1 MRALIHVSVV
11 VLSLARLLLAGVRL
25 VTFALTL
32 GLTLISF
39 RAYRRS
45 RSRRLEYAFIGFA
58 FVSIGVAL
66 TALADQLDA
75 GPLFHA
81 GATLGFLV
89 GFATLYVSLY
99 R

>member
-1 MRALIHVSVV
+1 MRALAHPLVV
-11 VLSLARLLLAGVRL
+11 TSLASFVLVAVRL
-25 VTFALTL
+25 ATFALTL

-45 RSRRLEYAFIGFA
+45 RTRRLEYAFVGFA
-58 FVSIGVAL
+58 FVSIGIGL
-66 TALADQLDA
+66 TALADQLPV
-75 GPLFHA
+75 GPVFDI
-81 GATLGFLV
+81 GATLPFLV